1 LLEQVAL
8 PGVSGLKYG
17 INPGIKIGAEY
28 HYGSKGKFGFFHSIG
43 YGFSVNRSFGASN
56 VLTTQLGPK
65 YVYKNTQIGLSVGGG
80 YNLFRPVNTVYH
92 VKHGNYRP
100 KGTQGKWVGVA
111 TASYGHQFGKFM
123 PYASY
128 GFYVDS

>member
-1 LLEQVAL
+1 MKAHRMDRQIGMAVLVLWGLICPVAVAMAQTDVQKGIWFKVGLLLEQVAL

-56 VLTTQLGPK
+56 VLTTQL
-65 YVYKNTQIGLSVGGG
+65 
-80 YNLFRPVNTVYH
+80 
-92 VKHGNYRP
+92 
-100 KGTQGKWVGVA
+100 
-111 TASYGHQFGKFM
+111 
-123 PYASY
+123 
-128 GFYVDS
+128 